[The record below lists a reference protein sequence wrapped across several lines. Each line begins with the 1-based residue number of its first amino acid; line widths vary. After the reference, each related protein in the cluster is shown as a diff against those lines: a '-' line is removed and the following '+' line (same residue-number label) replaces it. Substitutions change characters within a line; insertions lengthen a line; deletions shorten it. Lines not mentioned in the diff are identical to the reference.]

1 VPTLVPHPPTL
12 SLLNPFINL
21 TAVFAT
27 TLSAPEPSQMF
38 PNALQELH
46 LTAGTMGQV
55 WTHTSRVQTCGWPS
69 ESAFVAAVL
78 DVCIRSRHQC
88 ESC

>member
-1 VPTLVPHPPTL
+1 MSCNPHSRSSLQVNGLLMPSVSPHPSTL

-27 TLSAPEPSQMF
+27 TLTAPEPIQNF

-46 LTAGTMGQV
+46 LTAGTKGQV
-55 WTHTSRVQTCGWPS
+55 
-69 ESAFVAAVL
+69 
-78 DVCIRSRHQC
+78 
-88 ESC
+88 